1 MSETSPSPYLIEGAR
16 LLAQGDY
23 FLSHETLEEHWVEA
37 PPQDRDLLQALIHVA
52 VGLLHHEK
60 GNLKGARLQF
70 GKAAARLDGYPQTY
84 EGVDV
89 ASVRS
94 FCVAALGSAGSEKLI
109 PPVLLCHGEV
119 R

>member
-1 MSETSPSPYLIEGAR
+1 MSEPAPSPYLIEGAR

-37 PPQDRDLLQALIHVA
+37 PLQDRDFLQALIHLA
-52 VGLLHHEK
+52 VGLHHHER

-70 GKAAARLDGYPQTY
+70 RKAMARLEGYAESYQ
-84 EGVDV
+84 GVDV
-89 ASVRS
+89 AGVRS
-94 FCVAALGSAGSEKLI
+94 FCAAAASAGNGEKLV
-109 PPVLLCHGEV
+109 PPALFLHGDE